1 MPEKWNTA
9 QAAAQCCGTQFTTV
23 PLGKHPVCTICHHAS
38 HLNSVTSLPLPV
50 AGCFEACRLLLLV
63 LASGGRKPTMGL
75 PCSCSPV
82 VSCNNAC

>member
-50 AGCFEACRLLLLV
+50 ASCFEACRLLLLL